1 MNVAFYVSK
10 SVRLTI
16 KSRESGVRYILM
28 ERINEEKKDVRIELS
43 FREIAYM
50 QSHPLQFDIK
60 GQEWISFWD
69 IIPRIILLMVEGVM
83 SFPLLPPQMAPMR
96 PSHRPIKYVH
106 EEHALNLSKY
116 ILRVEPS
123 VVGEM

>member
-1 MNVAFYVSK
+1 MNVVFYVSK
-10 SVRLTI
+10 SLRLTI

-60 GQEWISFWD
+60 GQEWFSFWG
-69 IIPRIILLMVEGVM
+69 ITNKNKNL
-83 SFPLLPPQMAPMR
+83 PLCR
-96 PSHRPIKYVH
+96 TSSTTH
-106 EEHALNLSKY
+106 
-116 ILRVEPS
+116 
-123 VVGEM
+123 

>member
-50 QSHPLQFDIK
+50 QSHPLQFDIVK
-60 GQEWISFWD
+60 GQAWISFGE
-69 IIPRIILLMVEGVM
+69 IIPHIIQLMVEGVM
-83 SFPLLPPQMAPMR
+83 SFPLLPPQMPPMR
-96 PSHRPIKYVH
+96 PSHVPIKYAC
-106 EEHALNLSKY
+106 EEHGLNLIKS
-116 ILRVEPS
+116 
-123 VVGEM
+123 G